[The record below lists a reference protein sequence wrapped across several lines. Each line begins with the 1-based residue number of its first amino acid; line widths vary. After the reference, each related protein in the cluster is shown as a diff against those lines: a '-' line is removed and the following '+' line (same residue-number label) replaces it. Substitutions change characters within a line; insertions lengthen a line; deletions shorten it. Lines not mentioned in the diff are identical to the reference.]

1 MNSIFRFLKSKS
13 PILLFIALEIFCI
26 IAIVRS
32 NVYHSAF
39 YFNNTRKI
47 AAKTHELNQS
57 FYKYFDL
64 YKKNQDLFNENIQLR
79 KQLKE
84 NFIFESNKMF
94 TYRDT
99 MVKLRYDYMQAQVIY
114 NSINQQKNYMTLNKG
129 KSSGIQRD
137 MWVFSPEGVVGK
149 VEEVSE
155 NYCLVASLLNSE
167 ILLVPKIKEANFIK
181 GTVSWDGKDPEFAKL
196 DKINKYE
203 AIKVGY
209 HLLSNPYSKNLPEN
223 IPIGT
228 ISEIKS
234 NSSDPYYQIKIK
246 YAVDF
251 SKVNMC
257 YIAIN
262 LFKSE
267 LDSLENKILEKQK

>member
-13 PILLFIALEIFCI
+13 PILLFIALELFCLF
-26 IAIVRS
+26 AIVRN

-39 YFNNTRKI
+39 YFNNTREI

-84 NFIFESNKMF
+84 NFIFESKKVF

-99 MVKLRYDYMQAQVIY
+99 MVKIRYDYLQAQVIY

-228 ISEIKS
+228 IAEIKS

-251 SKVNMC
+251 SRVNMC

-267 LDSLENKILEKQK
+267 LDSLENKIIEKQK

>member
-13 PILLFIALEIFCI
+13 PILLFIALEIFCV

-32 NVYHSAF
+32 NAYHSAF

-84 NFIFESNKMF
+84 NFIFESKKLF
-94 TYRDT
+94 TFRDSI
-99 MVKLRYDYMQAQVIY
+99 VKLRYDYLQAQVIY

-181 GTVSWDGKDPEFAKL
+181 GTVSWDGLNPEYAKL

-203 AIKVGY
+203 ALKVGY

-228 ISEIKS
+228 IAEIKS

-251 SKVNMC
+251 SRVNMC

-267 LDSLENKILEKQK
+267 LDSLENKIIEKQK